1 MTDLSD
7 DRALW
12 LSRHVLP
19 HEPALRQWLGQ
30 WRLCDIEVDDVVQET
45 YAILASRETV
55 GDIRNPRAYCF
66 QTARS
71 VILMQLRRAKVV
83 SIQTVEDIDRL
94 GSVAIDPSPEE
105 QVSDRQQFHKLVEA
119 MGELPDQGRQ
129 AVFLR
134 LVEGLTQREIGHRLG
149 ISENAAQKHVVKS
162 VHKLMNILGKGG
174 KDVVHASKA
183 ESRKELVRY
192 GNARKQSED

>member
-30 WRLCDIEVDDVVQET
+30 WRLPDVDTDDVVQET

-55 GDIRNPRAYCF
+55 QDIRNPRAYCF

-71 VILMQLRRAKVV
+71 VILMQWRRAKVV
-83 SIQTVEDIDRL
+83 SIQAVEDIERL
-94 GSVAIDPSPEE
+94 GSVADYPSPEQ
-105 QVSDRQQFHKLVEA
+105 QVSDRQQFHRLVDA
-119 MGELPDQGRQ
+119 IGELPEQGRQ

-134 LVEGLTQREIGHRLG
+134 LIEGLTQREIGDRLG

-162 VHKLMNILGKGG
+162 VHKLMNILGRGG
-174 KDVVHASKA
+174 KDMAHASMT

-192 GNARKQSED
+192 GNARNQSAD